1 MPEYEK
7 LGVFYLGRRWDPG
20 TRQTQRELLLYDSK
34 DLTTHAVCVGMT
46 GSGKTGLCIGLL
58 EEAAI
63 DGIPAL
69 AIDPK
74 GDLANLA
81 LTFPSLAPADF
92 LPWVDAAEAE
102 RQGLSPDQLAA
113 KTAEAWKKG
122 LTDWEQDGARIAR
135 FREAC
140 EVAIYTPASRA
151 GRPLALLRSFTAP
164 PKAVLEDDEALRARV
179 QGAVSGLLALAGI
192 ESDPMQG
199 REHILLSQVLLRAW
213 TTGQDVELAGLIQGV
228 QRPPFDKVGVLDLE
242 SFYPAKERSGLALAL
257 NNVLASP
264 GAAAWADGEPLD
276 IQRLLWTPKGKP
288 RIAVLSI
295 AHLSDAQRMFFV
307 TTLLSEVLSWMR
319 TQSGTG
325 SLRALVYMDEIFGYF
340 PPSAAPPSKLPMLT
354 LLKQAR
360 AFGIGM
366 LLATQNPVDLDYK
379 GLANAG
385 TWFIGRLQTERD
397 KLRVLDGLQGAMDAA
412 SHSFDRKEIDRLL
425 SGLSSRVFLL
435 NDVHEDGPELFQTR
449 WTLSYLRGPLD
460 KAQIQRLGAAQGDGP
475 GDGGDSSS
483 PGAADPAPSGQVRSG
498 RRPVLP
504 AAVSEAFLPTAPGAG
519 PVVYRPGVLG
529 VARLH
534 YVDKKLGVDAWEPVA
549 LLAPVEGADA
559 RWEDARELPADAP
572 TRLLTAPADAATFE
586 EAPASVSNA
595 GSWGEWKKSLA
606 VALYQNRP
614 LKLFRCD
621 ALDVVST
628 PGESLADF
636 KARLLHSG
644 REQRDADVEALRKRW
659 APKLQ
664 SLQNA
669 VQRAQKALGDQQ
681 AQAQGQTLDTVVT
694 VGTTLLGA
702 FLGRKMVSVTNLNRA
717 RTALRSGSRTV
728 KERQDVGSASQQLES
743 ARAQLAAAE
752 SEFREETGRLQASSA
767 PESLEVAEFTV
778 PARKSDI
785 AVGNLLLAWTP
796 WRAGADGIPAPVSS
810 LS

>member
-1 MPEYEK
+1 MADYEK
-7 LGVFYLGRRWDPG
+7 LGVFYLGRRWDPKARK
-20 TRQTQRELLLYDSK
+20 TSSELLLYDSK
-34 DLTTHAVCVGMT
+34 DLTTHGVCVGMT

-81 LTFPSLAPADF
+81 LTFPALSPADF
-92 LPWVDAAEAE
+92 LPWVDPDEAK
-102 RQGLSPDQLAA
+102 RQGVTPAQLAE
-113 KTAEAWKKG
+113 KTAATWKKG
-122 LTDWEQDGARIAR
+122 LEDWDQDGARIAR

-140 EVAIYTPASRA
+140 EVAIYTPASKA
-151 GRPLALLRSFTAP
+151 GRPLALLRAFTAP
-164 PKAVLEDDEALRARV
+164 PQAVLDDEEALRARV

-199 REHILLSQVLLRAW
+199 REHILLSQLVQRAW
-213 TTGQDVELAGLIQGV
+213 SGGHDLDLAGVIQGV
-228 QRPPFDKVGVLDLE
+228 QRPSFDKVGVLDLE
-242 SFYPAKERSGLALAL
+242 SFYPAKDRAGLALAL

-264 GAAAWADGEPLD
+264 GAAAWAEGEPLD
-276 IQRLLWTPKGKP
+276 VQKLLWTAEGKP
-288 RIAVLSI
+288 RIAILSI

-307 TTLLSEVLSWMR
+307 TTLLSEVLAWMR

-325 SLRALVYMDEIFGYF
+325 SLRALLYMDEIFGYF

-360 AFGIGM
+360 AFGVGV

-412 SHSFDRKEIDRLL
+412 SHAFDRQEMDRLL
-425 SGLSSRVFLL
+425 SGLGSRVFLL
-435 NDVHEDGPELFQTR
+435 NDVHEDAPELFQTR

-460 KAQIQRLGAAQGDGP
+460 KEQIKLLAGGQGRSGTAA
-475 GDGGDSSS
+475 
-483 PGAADPAPSGQVRSG
+483 AASVETPSKPAAPPSGSG

-504 AAVSEAFLPTAPGAG
+504 AGISEAFLPATPGSGALS
-519 PVVYRPGVLG
+519 YRPAILG
-529 VARLH
+529 QARLH
-534 YVDKKLGVDAWEPVA
+534 YVDKKAAVDSWQSTA
-549 LLAPVEGADA
+549 LLAAVDGTSA
-559 RWEDARELPADAP
+559 RWDEASELPADAG
-572 TRLLTAPADAATFE
+572 TRLGHAPTEGASFDEPPAAVT
-586 EAPASVSNA
+586 NA
-595 GSWGEWKKSLA
+595 GAWAEWKKSLA
-606 VALYQNRP
+606 AALYQARP

-621 ALDVVST
+621 ALDELST
-628 PGESLADF
+628 PGEALAEF
-636 KARLLHSG
+636 KARLSHSG

-664 SLQNA
+664 TLQNA
-669 VQRAQKALGDQQ
+669 VQRAQKGLVDQQ
-681 AQAQGQTLDTVVT
+681 SQASGQTLDTMVT

-702 FLGRKMVSVTNLNRA
+702 FLGRKTLSVTNLNRA

-728 KERQDVGSASQQLES
+728 KERQDVGSAQQQLE
-743 ARAQLAAAE
+743 AAKKQLADAE
-752 SEFREETGRLQASSA
+752 AEFQEETEKLETAAA
-767 PESLEVAEFTV
+767 PDALAVVEFTV
-778 PARKSDI
+778 PPRKSDI

-796 WRAGADGIPAPVSS
+796 WRAGSDGVPAPASA
-810 LS
+810 LD